1 MRWTSLRIGVDRVVD
16 FAEVL
21 DKDLVDMGMPPLQ
34 RRRFK
39 AAVAA
44 RVVHHSSVALRSID
58 SIYTASPTEASTCFF
73 TSTFYTCFSTVVYR
87 QWSRMTT

>member
-1 MRWTSLRIGVDRVVD
+1 MDRVVD

-44 RVVHHSSVALRSID
+44 RVVHSSIAFHSID
-58 SIYTASPTEASTCFF
+58 PIDTASLTEAF
-73 TSTFYTCFSTVVYR
+73 TCFSTVYTWFSTVVFR
-87 QWSRMTT
+87 QWWRMTI

>member
-1 MRWTSLRIGVDRVVD
+1 MNAAHNCGVRWTSLRIGVDRVVD

-44 RVVHHSSVALRSID
+44 RVVHSSVAIHSID
-58 SIYTASPTEASTCFF
+58 SMGIA
-73 TSTFYTCFSTVVYR
+73 
-87 QWSRMTT
+87 

>member
-1 MRWTSLRIGVDRVVD
+1 MDVSLRIGVDRVVD

-34 RRRFK
+34 RRRFR

-44 RVVHHSSVALRSID
+44 RVVHSSVA
-58 SIYTASPTEASTCFF
+58 
-73 TSTFYTCFSTVVYR
+73 FSFD
-87 QWSRMTT
+87 